1 MFVFSLAKE
10 VYRSLIYKG
19 VGFELGR
26 MGLQGWAVPT
36 KKY

>member
-1 MFVFSLAKE
+1 MLVFSLAKE
-10 VYRSLIYKG
+10 VYRSLIYEG
-19 VGFELGR
+19 AGFEVGK